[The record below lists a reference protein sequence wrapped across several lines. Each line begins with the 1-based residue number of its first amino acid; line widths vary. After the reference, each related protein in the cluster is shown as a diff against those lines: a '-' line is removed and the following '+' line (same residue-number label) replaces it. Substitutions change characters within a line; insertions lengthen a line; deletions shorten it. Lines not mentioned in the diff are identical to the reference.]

1 MAAGDPMAYR
11 VSLDTLRGI
20 LDVRYWDCVPVEQR
34 QAAFEQTSALLAE
47 GAPRRILIDFSGA
60 RQTAEPLSRVSDF
73 ASRLAA
79 DEVLR
84 QCRIAFI
91 GPASSRFNIA
101 LETLSS
107 ARGYAF
113 RRFFDREEGLAWL
126 HERDRARV
134 PRQAG

>member
-1 MAAGDPMAYR
+1 MAYR
-11 VSLDTLRGI
+11 VTLDTLRGVI
-20 LDVRYWDCVPVEQR
+20 DVRYSDCVAVEQR
-34 QAAFEQTSALLAE
+34 QAACEETCALLE
-47 GAPRRILIDFSGA
+47 QGAPRRILIDFTKA
-60 RQTAEPLSRVSDF
+60 RQAAEPLSRVSDF

-79 DEVLR
+79 DEALR

-126 HERDRARV
+126 HERDRERV
-134 PRQAG
+134 PPQAG